1 MVGELTGNFLG
12 LVQAHREENIRF
24 FDRFSGKKSN
34 FEGPIITI
42 KGEKGRYHIVKANRL
57 TRNNLE

>member
-1 MVGELTGNFLG
+1 M
-12 LVQAHREENIRF
+12 QAHREENIRF

-42 KGEKGRYHIVKANRL
+42 KGEKGRYHIVKVNRL